1 MPILNMSDD
10 RLLHALAAF
19 RTPRRICQG
28 TRITT
33 VPKIAQPMWQG
44 RAAHHERECCEDG
57 QHYGSDAKVIGPRRP
72 VAARAV
78 GNAAP
83 SPAGRARVAQPS
95 LVSLRALS
103 LEVSV
108 GAEQI
113 HVVELGESEDPV
125 WRDVEKQLGGL
136 AFLADVCAGCRC
148 RRTLQ
153 TAVAG
158 RLRVALVDLKARFR
172 RDTAGLRLSPAPVRK
187 SLLQPLRRTNIF
199 FLKARAVGGVCAPAR
214 RNVPRVVSGPAP
226 LRLPMPWPGDDDVLS
241 RAEAAPRWA
250 WRALLAAAAE
260 DVRAILAGE
269 ALTCNRSCTHPRGSA
284 AGVLTSTNRVECRA
298 IPAPRSPPPTR
309 FYSRNPSRSSSHPF
323 L

>member
-10 RLLHALAAF
+10 RLLHAFAAF

-33 VPKIAQPMWQG
+33 VATPAQPTWQS

-57 QHYGSDAKVIGPRRP
+57 QHYGSDAKVIDPRRP

-78 GNAAP
+78 GLAAS

-113 HVVELGESEDPV
+113 LVELGESEGPV
-125 WRDVEKQLGGL
+125 RCDLEFKLGGL
-136 AFLADVCAGCRC
+136 VFLAGVCAGCRC
-148 RRTLQ
+148 RQTLQ

-158 RLRVALVDLKARFR
+158 RLRVALVDLQARVR
-172 RDTAGLRLSPAPVRK
+172 SDTAGLRLIPAPVRK
-187 SLLQPLRRTNIF
+187 SLLRSEGTNIF
-199 FLKARAVGGVCAPAR
+199 FSKA
-214 RNVPRVVSGPAP
+214 
-226 LRLPMPWPGDDDVLS
+226 
-241 RAEAAPRWA
+241 
-250 WRALLAAAAE
+250 
-260 DVRAILAGE
+260 
-269 ALTCNRSCTHPRGSA
+269 
-284 AGVLTSTNRVECRA
+284 
-298 IPAPRSPPPTR
+298 
-309 FYSRNPSRSSSHPF
+309 
-323 L
+323 

>member
-1 MPILNMSDD
+1 MPSLNMIDD

-28 TRITT
+28 THVMT
-33 VPKIAQPMWQG
+33 VPKPAQSMRQS

-57 QHYGSDAKVIGPRRP
+57 QHYGSDAQVIGPRRP
-72 VAARAV
+72 VAACAV
-78 GNAAP
+78 GLAVP

-113 HVVELGESEDPV
+113 HVVELGESEGPV
-125 WRDVEKQLGGL
+125 WRDVEKQVGGL
-136 AFLADVCAGCRC
+136 AFLADSCAGCRC

-172 RDTAGLRLSPAPVRK
+172 SDTAGLRLIPAPVRK
-187 SLLQPLRRTNIF
+187 SLLRSSGRASSPSRQEQQSEFMCQLNEVCRAFYPDLHRCACQWPGLGTTIF
-199 FLKARAVGGVCAPAR
+199 FPGQKPLSDGHGVH
-214 RNVPRVVSGPAP
+214 S
-226 LRLPMPWPGDDDVLS
+226 L
-241 RAEAAPRWA
+241 
-250 WRALLAAAAE
+250 
-260 DVRAILAGE
+260 
-269 ALTCNRSCTHPRGSA
+269 
-284 AGVLTSTNRVECRA
+284 
-298 IPAPRSPPPTR
+298 PPPPR
-309 FYSRNPSRSSSHPF
+309 KYEPSWQGRH
-323 L
+323 

>member
-1 MPILNMSDD
+1 MPILNMIDD

-72 VAARAV
+72 VTARAV
-78 GNAAP
+78 GLAAS

-113 HVVELGESEDPV
+113 HVVELGESEGPV

-148 RRTLQ
+148 RWMLQ

-187 SLLQPLRRTNIF
+187 SLLRLGG
-199 FLKARAVGGVCAPAR
+199 RAYSPAR
-214 RNVPRVVSGPAP
+214 HEQQ
-226 LRLPMPWPGDDDVLS
+226 
-241 RAEAAPRWA
+241 AEF
-250 WRALLAAAAE
+250 
-260 DVRAILAGE
+260 VRQLDG
-269 ALTCNRSCTHPRGSA
+269 T
-284 AGVLTSTNRVECRA
+284 CRA
-298 IPAPRSPPPTR
+298 FHPDLHRCACQCPGLGMTMFFPGQRPLPDGHGVHSLPPPPR
-309 FYSRNPSRSSSHPF
+309 MYEPSWQGRH
-323 L
+323 